1 MFIKNYEP
9 ERWPAGDPPLYGD
22 VDAHMLHY
30 DAPTKIHMLK
40 NKNSE
45 DIKPLFDLA
54 FSKRPE
60 YELYNLKEDPFQM
73 NNLSQVDEYKPVF
86 EALLSKLNTYLVKTN
101 DPRETEL
108 EFDWDN
114 THYYKDRDKKPK
126 PSKKAIELLGLDQ
139 EYNYLE

>member
-1 MFIKNYEP
+1 MQGFVDKKPKPSIKAIELICLLEP
-9 ERWPAGDPPLYGD
+9 ELSLDPPLYGD

-60 YELYNLKEDPFQM
+60 YLF
-73 NNLSQVDEYKPVF
+73 
-86 EALLSKLNTYLVKTN
+86 
-101 DPRETEL
+101 
-108 EFDWDN
+108 
-114 THYYKDRDKKPK
+114 
-126 PSKKAIELLGLDQ
+126 GLITCH
-139 EYNYLE
+139 